1 MNEDEVSVAE
11 DSIPRT
17 KSLISRFGI
26 DDDEGMNE
34 VALDEEEDLE
44 TAEMETSDS
53 SSDEGETLPN
63 HSRETSGEGEDIEM
77 DTSPVF
83 WTRELEEEFVE
94 VSRR

>member
-1 MNEDEVSVAE
+1 MNEDEASVAE

-34 VALDEEEDLE
+34 VALDEEEGLE
-44 TAEMETSDS
+44 SGEMDTSDA
-53 SSDEGETLPN
+53 SSDEGESIPN